1 MRKSKDKLV
10 VMVIYWQNHLVRPVP
25 KKWIQVHLPLTA
37 VLVSW
42 SWQKHAA
49 IDPARSCCPITC
61 PVLRSSFIWLLFL
74 FSFLPLPLY
83 AHLMLSGSQLP
94 PPSTFD
100 SKTDHAEQ
108 STAGKLIKPP
118 VTSVIVSRDKH
129 LLGSVKEEGWEGG
142 RLNWWGRSETV
153 QCLFSVYIQK
163 TIECRHWSLSCKL
176 IGGVENSIRETNV
189 EIQSTKTKCTSWSRL
204 PSMCC

>member
-1 MRKSKDKLV
+1 M
-10 VMVIYWQNHLVRPVP
+10 
-25 KKWIQVHLPLTA
+25 PLLTQHGPA
-37 VLVSW
+37 VLSHVLCS
-42 SWQKHAA
+42 AA
-49 IDPARSCCPITC
+49 HSSDCSSSSLLSLRLCTHTWCFQAASC
-61 PVLRSSFIWLLFL
+61 LL
-74 FSFLPLPLY
+74 P
-83 AHLMLSGSQLP
+83 QL
-94 PPSTFD
+94 D

-176 IGGVENSIRETNV
+176 IWGVENSIRETNV
-189 EIQSTKTKCTSWSRL
+189 EIQSTKTECTSWSRL

>member
-1 MRKSKDKLV
+1 M
-10 VMVIYWQNHLVRPVP
+10 
-25 KKWIQVHLPLTA
+25 PLLTQHGPA
-37 VLVSW
+37 VLSHVLCC
-42 SWQKHAA
+42 AA
-49 IDPARSCCPITC
+49 HSSDCCSSSLLSPPAS
-61 PVLRSSFIWLLFL
+61 
-74 FSFLPLPLY
+74 LY

-94 PPSTFD
+94 PSSTFD
-100 SKTDHAEQ
+100 SKTDHAVQ
-108 STAGKLIKPP
+108 STAGRLIKPP

-129 LLGSVKEEGWEGG
+129 LLGSAKEEEWEGG

-176 IGGVENSIRETNV
+176 IGGVENSRKETNV
-189 EIQSTKTKCTSWSRL
+189 EIQSTKTECTSWSRL

>member
-1 MRKSKDKLV
+1 MHKSKDKLV
-10 VMVIYWQNHLVRPVP
+10 VMVIYWQSFSPPSSQKVNTSSSPSNGCPCILIVTKTCRYWPSTVLLSYHMSCAAQLIHLIAVP
-25 KKWIQVHLPLTA
+25 
-37 VLVSW
+37 
-42 SWQKHAA
+42 
-49 IDPARSCCPITC
+49 
-61 PVLRSSFIWLLFL
+61 LLF
-74 FSFLPLPLY
+74 FLPLPLY

-189 EIQSTKTKCTSWSRL
+189 EIQSTKTECTSWSRL